1 MIFDRLRLAD
11 ALQAL
16 PPEQPDDPF
25 PTLSAALRQAGKK
38 VVVLDD
44 DPTGTQTVFGVP
56 VLTEWSVKALQA
68 ELANDLSAF
77 YLLTNTRSL
86 LLPEAVAINEEIGHN
101 LVQAAKA
108 AARDFVVISRGD
120 STLRGHFPG
129 ELDALAAAL
138 EQTFDAWIIA
148 PFFLEGGRYTLNDV
162 HYVAD
167 GDWLIPVGET
177 AYAQDATFGFESSN
191 LRHWVAEKT
200 EGRIAAD
207 GVASVSIEDIRR
219 GGPERVAEKLLE
231 LPRGSIC
238 IVNAASMHDLA
249 VFVQGLLI
257 AEGNGRHYL
266 YRTTASF
273 VSVRA
278 GIPARPLLAP
288 EELELPATGSGL
300 FVVGSYVPK
309 STTQVSALLAQP
321 DVNGVEVNVSALLS
335 ATEQSR
341 EIERVSTTAN
351 KLLKQNKDV
360 VIFTSR
366 HLVTG
371 TDAEKSLKI
380 GQSISEALIAI
391 VRAISV
397 RPRYILAKGGI
408 TSSDVA
414 TKGLDIKRAMV
425 LGQILP
431 GVPVWQTGSESRHP
445 GLAYIV
451 FPGNVGNEDALVTVR
466 ASLQMME
473 KK

>member
-1 MIFDRLRLAD
+1 MELDRLRLAD

-16 PPEQPDDPF
+16 PPEWPNDPF
-25 PTLSAALRQAGKK
+25 PTLSAALRQTKVK

-56 VLTEWSVKALQA
+56 VLTEWSVEALQA
-68 ELANDLSAF
+68 ELANDLPAF

-86 LLPEAVAINEEIGHN
+86 LLSEAVAINEEIGHN
-101 LVQAAKA
+101 LEQAAKA
-108 AARDFVVISRGD
+108 AACDFVVISRGD

-129 ELDALAAAL
+129 EVDALAAAL
-138 EQTFDAWIIA
+138 QQTFDAWIIV
-148 PFFLEGGRYTLNDV
+148 PFFPEGGRYTLNDV

-177 AYAQDATFGFESSN
+177 TYAQDATFGFESSN

-207 GVASVSIEDIRR
+207 AVASVSIEDIRR
-219 GGPERVAEKLLE
+219 GGPERVAEKLLG
-231 LPRGSIC
+231 LPSGSMC

-249 VFVQGLLI
+249 VFVMGLLI

-278 GIPARPLLAP
+278 GIPTRPLLTP
-288 EELELPATGSGL
+288 EELDLPASGGGL

-309 STTQVSALLAQP
+309 STTQVSALLARP
-321 DVNGVEVNVSALLS
+321 DVNGVEVNVQELLS
-335 ATEQSR
+335 AAKQTR
-341 EIERVSTTAN
+341 EIERTATIAN

-380 GQSISEALIAI
+380 GQSISKALIEI
-391 VRAISV
+391 VRAITV
-397 RPRYILAKGGI
+397 RPRYLLAKGGI

-414 TKGLDIKRAMV
+414 TEGLDIKRAMV
-425 LGQILP
+425 MGQILP
-431 GVPVWQTGSESRHP
+431 GVPVWQTGPESRHP
-445 GLAYIV
+445 GLTYIV
-451 FPGNVGNEDALVTVR
+451 FPGNVGSPDALVTIR
-466 ASLQMME
+466 TSLQATGKE
-473 KK
+473 